1 MRSLSTRRSELERL
15 ALDAPPAPGFR
26 AALRSDHVAIIAE
39 VKRASPSRGTIRGT
53 LDAGEQAA
61 SYERGGAAALSIL
74 TEPTRFAGSNNDLI
88 AARSKSSLPMLK
100 KDFHVDPIQLIEAK
114 GLGASAALVIVR
126 AVSPGVLVEMAAVA
140 KDIRLE
146 LVFEVRTAA
155 ELRLALANGAELV
168 GINNRDLETL
178 EIDSTTA
185 PSLLPSIPQRCIAIA
200 ESGFRSVADIERVA
214 GAGADAVLIGSELS
228 SADDPEGAV
237 RSLVT
242 VRSRANAR
250 QD

>member
-1 MRSLSTRRSELERL
+1 M
-15 ALDAPPAPGFR
+15 A
-26 AALRSDHVAIIAE
+26 VIAE
-39 VKRASPSRGTIRGT
+39 VKRASPSKGTIRGT

-74 TEPTRFAGSNNDLI
+74 TEPTRFAGSNKDLA
-88 AARSKSSLPMLK
+88 AARVRSSLPMLK

-140 KDIRLE
+140 KHIGLE

-178 EIDSTTA
+178 EIDATTA
-185 PSLLPSIPQRCIAIA
+185 PALLPSIPQRCIAIA
-200 ESGFRSVADIERVA
+200 ESGLQSVSDIERVA
-214 GAGADAVLIGSELS
+214 AAGADAVLIGSALS
-228 SADDPEGAV
+228 SADDPEAAV